1 MTAGHLASVLLARL
15 GMAALCAPVGATIL
29 GLAVPG
35 LAEFGRSL
43 LPLCIV
49 LLLGTSVVLVEP
61 GPLRGHELLPP
72 LALVTCNLLF
82 AAVLACTPAP
92 LAGLEASWPWFV
104 LVAAAPPAGSA
115 ALIAATLGL
124 AVRPLLFAQMVG
136 FLALPLTAPVLA
148 TLLLPGLTID
158 TGILVLRVALLV
170 GLPCLG
176 GIAVRRWLGS
186 GRRRSLAPQ
195 IRSIGTIALIGIGLG
210 TAAGLAAPASLAR
223 VPDVLFGLSLV
234 LLLGAGIGAAVGLL
248 GTPDGAAGLAL
259 AGGIRNM
266 TLLWGACIEA
276 VPPEGALVLQLGT
289 LATLTLPMLLALLRR
304 CAPAR
309 GHRAIKAAALAK
321 ADAAIQVMLRP
332 DPFPDP
338 PLPARLPA
346 TFHPLKRP
354 GLTR

>member
-1 MTAGHLASVLLARL
+1 MTAGHLASALLARL

-35 LAEFGRSL
+35 LAELGRSL

-72 LALVTCNLLF
+72 LALVACNLLF

-92 LAGLEASWPWFV
+92 LPGLEASWPWFV

-124 AVRPLLFAQMVG
+124 TVRPLLFAQMVG

-148 TLLLPGLTID
+148 ALLLPGLTID

-170 GLPCLG
+170 GLPCLC
-176 GIAVRRWLGS
+176 GIALRRWLGP

-195 IRSIGTIALIGIGLG
+195 VRGIGTVALIGIGLG
-210 TAAGLAAPASLAR
+210 TAAGLGAPASLTR
-223 VPDVLFGLSLV
+223 VPDVLFGLGVV
-234 LLLGAGIGAAVGLL
+234 LLLGAGIGAAVGL

-276 VPPEGALVLQLGT
+276 MPPEGALVLQLGT
-289 LATLTLPMLLALLRR
+289 LATLTLPILLAFLHW
-304 CAPAR
+304 CAPVR
-309 GHRAIKAAALAK
+309 GRRAIKAAARAK

-332 DPFPDP
+332 DPFADP
-338 PLPARLPA
+338 PLPARLPPS
-346 TFHPLKRP
+346 FHRLRRS